1 MNRYCGRHFT
11 CEEITRIRR
20 LIEEDPSRSRAQ
32 LSRLTCRMLGWYKP
46 DGGLKEMSCR
56 VAMLRMHRGGLI
68 KLPPPRHKKPVCKI
82 IPGPRTDPQLPIN
95 APVHELSCIRLQSIR
110 LADESRLWNE
120 YIQRYHYL
128 GFALVPG
135 AQRRYFV
142 FSGDQKVALISFAA
156 SAWQVAPR
164 DRFIGWSD
172 EQRKRNLHLIVNNAR
187 FLILPWVRSKGLAS
201 KTLAM
206 AAKQVPN
213 EWESAFGYRPV
224 LMESFVEKQRF
235 KGTCYKAANWINVGQ
250 TKGRGKLGPAGKL
263 SVPIK
268 DIWLLPLKRRFRTL
282 LTL

>member
-1 MNRYCGRHFT
+1 
-11 CEEITRIRR
+11 
-20 LIEEDPSRSRAQ
+20 
-32 LSRLTCRMLGWYKP
+32 MLDWYKP

-56 VAMLRMHRGGLI
+56 VAMLRMHRDGLI
-68 KLPPPRHKKPVCKI
+68 ELPPPRRKKPVCKI
-82 IPGPRTDPQLPIN
+82 IPGPRTDPQFPVT
-95 APVHELSCIRLQSIR
+95 APVHKLSLIKLQTVRS
-110 LADESRLWNE
+110 ADESRLWNE
-120 YIQRYHYL
+120 YVQRYHYL

-135 AQRRYFV
+135 AQMRYFV
-142 FSGDQKVALISFAA
+142 FSGHQKVALISFAA

-187 FLILPWVRSKGLAS
+187 FLILPWVKSKGLAS

-206 AAKQVPN
+206 AAREVPN
-213 EWESAFGYRPV
+213 DWDSAFGYRPV

-268 DIWLLPLKRRFRTL
+268 DIWLLPLKRRFRTV
-282 LTL
+282 LTI